1 MIAEGGKKEG
11 RKWEKELKKERV
23 SGEVLSARV
32 SFLRPAIACV
42 CAQCVSSVVK
52 RQSVEHCSLLCA
64 TFDLY
69 GGADTAA
76 VVYRDNQI
84 VSLSEESEVTAG
96 NDREDGCEGGG
107 VRDREG
113 EAGSITDIVIGLS
126 GILLRAI
133 DGDVISG
140 RDPLLMEGVVSSVL
154 LLLQTEGVSVKAVSS
169 TLHKMVQVCKSLPAL
184 LNKNFVFLL
193 FVVLRLTQVYC
204 CCF

>member
-1 MIAEGGKKEG
+1 MMVAEDGNEG
-11 RKWEKELKKERV
+11 RRKWEKELKKKERV

-32 SFLRPAIACV
+32 SFLRPAIAGV

-52 RQSVEHCSLLCA
+52 RQSVEHCSLLCV

-69 GGADTAA
+69 GGAETAA

-84 VSLSEESEVTAG
+84 VSFLGESEVTAG
-96 NDREDGCEGGG
+96 NGREDGCEGGGVEEEG

-113 EAGSITDIVIGLS
+113 EAGSITEIVISLS

-154 LLLQTEGVSVKAVSS
+154 LLLQTEGVSVEAVSS
-169 TLHKMVQVCKSLPAL
+169 TLHKMVQV
-184 LNKNFVFLL
+184 
-193 FVVLRLTQVYC
+193 YIM
-204 CCF
+204 